1 MNNQSGISYIKGN
14 HMSGISHTVHKDM
27 TSIQTYTVSSL
38 MELLQ
43 GMFDGIDDSFFEL
56 ANGARSNN
64 EQNRFFEAMREIR
77 IKRRGIEHH
86 FQHALSTLFHTP
98 PMLNHT
104 KQQDSLE
111 DINADT
117 LSLVQEDSLEAHLAS
132 HTMITKARANF
143 QGQLLQI
150 QTRMTSIY
158 DNATQENPVNPIDPE
173 FICKGFTEACADLDI
188 DIREKLIVY
197 KQFDRFVMSNL
208 GEVYDNA
215 NKQLIKAGIIP
226 QLKHTGKKHKV
237 TPKSSNVSTSPIDI
251 NDTPIQGAQSRT
263 TNGIELFTQLQ
274 SLLASVRQ
282 QTGTSSTSL
291 TPSGNTQFVA
301 DSDLMLILSTLQE
314 QIPHQALDDNTPTI
328 INIRE
333 VLTNLLEQENKTSG
347 KQSALNQVDEDLIN
361 LVSMLFEFILDDYN
375 LSAPIQVLI
384 SRLQIPIL
392 KVVIKEKSFFGKSNH
407 PARKFLN
414 ALAKAGIGWNDASE
428 KQKDKLYEQIY
439 SAVHHVL
446 DHFDGDIQIFEE
458 LYQKF
463 SVFISKEEHKAKIVE
478 QRTKESEK
486 GRVKSNK
493 AQQAVEEIIKS
504 KLNSNDIPSSA
515 QEIIQNGW
523 SRVMFLA
530 YLKDG
535 KEHHWQQTITT
546 LEQLIWC
553 LKPHSEDS
561 ERQRWVRTVP
571 SLLKEIKSGLQEV
584 SYNAARLDETMSEL
598 KKTLTMV
605 FKQQPH
611 SAATK
616 SESIEARKAET
627 GSSRTTKNTDTIEI
641 EKIAIQK
648 QVEIEDSA
656 IAQHLLKVDAIETG
670 SWIEF
675 SLVNGSKFRCKLST
689 KIDEA
694 DCLIFVNR
702 MGLKV
707 VEKTRR
713 ELALDMRRGRVNI
726 LEQGLLVDRAMNSV
740 MGNLRKMSGTSE

>member
-1 MNNQSGISYIKGN
+1 
-14 HMSGISHTVHKDM
+14 MSGLSHAVHKDM
-27 TSIQTYTVSSL
+27 ASIQTYTVSSL

-77 IKRRGIEHH
+77 IKRRGIEHD

-98 PMLNHT
+98 PKLKRT
-104 KQQDSLE
+104 EQQDSLE
-111 DINADT
+111 EINADT
-117 LSLVQEDSLEAHLAS
+117 LSLIQEDSLEEDVAS
-132 HTMITKARANF
+132 HTMVTKARANF

-158 DNATQENPVNPIDPE
+158 DNATQENPVNPIDPK
-173 FICKGFTEACADLDI
+173 FICKSFTQACIDLDI

-226 QLKHTGKKHKV
+226 QLKNTGKNHRV
-237 TPKSSNVSTSPIDI
+237 TPKSSNASTSAIDI

-282 QTGTSSTSL
+282 QTGTSSSSL
-291 TPSGNTQFVA
+291 APSGNTQFVA

-314 QIPHQALDDNTPTI
+314 QIPHQALNDKTPTI
-328 INIRE
+328 IDIRKA
-333 VLTNLLEQENKTSG
+333 LTNLLEQENNVSG
-347 KQSALNQVDEDLIN
+347 KQSTLNQVDEDLIN

-428 KQKDKLYEQIY
+428 KQKDKLYEQIH

-463 SVFISKEEHKAKIVE
+463 SAFISKEEHKARIVE

-486 GRVKSNK
+486 GRIKSNK
-493 AQQAVEEIIKS
+493 AQQTVEEIIKS
-504 KLNSNDIPSSA
+504 KLNSNEIPSSA

-530 YLKDG
+530 YLKDS

-561 ERQRWVRTVP
+561 DRQRWVRTVP

-584 SYNAARLDETMSEL
+584 SYNATRLDQTMSEL

-605 FKQQPH
+605 FKQQSH

-616 SESIEARKAET
+616 SEPEA
-627 GSSRTTKNTDTIEI
+627 GSNRTTKNIDTETIQT
-641 EKIAIQK
+641 EKTVIQK
-648 QVEIEDSA
+648 QIDIEDSA
-656 IAQHLLKVDAIETG
+656 ITQHLLKVDAIEAG
-670 SWIEF
+670 NWIEF

-694 DCLIFVNR
+694 DCFIFVNR

-713 ELALDMRRGRVNI
+713 ELAHDMRLGRVKI

-740 MGNLRKMSGTSE
+740 MGNLRKMSGASE